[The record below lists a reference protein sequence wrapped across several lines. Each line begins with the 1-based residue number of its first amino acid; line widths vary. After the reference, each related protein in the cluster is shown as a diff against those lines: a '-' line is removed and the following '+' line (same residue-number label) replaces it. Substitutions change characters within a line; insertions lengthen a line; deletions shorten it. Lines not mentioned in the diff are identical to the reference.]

1 MNAVSYVVYLLRL
14 KRLTAE
20 SLFKF
25 GRILKKSGKATGQNP
40 CPIHLLKLFTYSN
53 SIQMSHV
60 TDKPQKACGMLL
72 LSKLKCNVQCG
83 RVLRKP
89 IQIQIT
95 FT

>member
-1 MNAVSYVVYLLRL
+1 MNAVSYVVYLFRF
-14 KRLTAE
+14 KRFTAE

-40 CPIHLLKLFTYSN
+40 RPIHLLEVFTYSN

-72 LSKLKCNVQCG
+72 LSKLKCNVHYG
-83 RVLRKP
+83 RVMRKS
-89 IQIQIT
+89 IKIQIT